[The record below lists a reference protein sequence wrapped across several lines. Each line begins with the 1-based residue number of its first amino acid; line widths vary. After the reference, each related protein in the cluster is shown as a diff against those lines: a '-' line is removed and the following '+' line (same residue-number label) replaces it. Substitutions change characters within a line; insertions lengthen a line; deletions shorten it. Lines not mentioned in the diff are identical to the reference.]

1 MPAHPEYS
9 PLAELAPEL
18 LSAFITTF
26 IARYDCYPRQLPN
39 GSYICVREAL
49 TPQLVTA
56 HFRGLITLGA
66 YALAPDNLAH
76 WLCLDADDSDQW
88 EQLIKLA
95 SKLAGQAITSYLEPS
110 RRGGHLWLFTS
121 PLPGAIIRQFGQE
134 LLRSYDLPKMEL
146 YPKQD
151 VLKTGP
157 GSLVRLPFGIHR
169 KTGRRYSFIKPNGE
183 PLALTIREQV
193 ALLAHPSRIS
203 QTFIDEVVAQIP
215 STPLPEAPIFA
226 KIQATEGERLS
237 DRIKNSISVYDFV
250 SRYVT
255 LDQRGKGL
263 CPFHDDRVQS
273 FQVNLQENYW
283 SCYAGC
289 GGGSIL
295 DFAMKWRDKHG
306 QDASFTATLKDLAEQ
321 LF

>member
-1 MPAHPEYS
+1 MPAHPEIS
-9 PLAELAPEL
+9 PPSELTPEL
-18 LSAFITTF
+18 LNAFITTF

-56 HFRGLITLGA
+56 HFHGSLTLGA

-76 WLCLDADDSDQW
+76 WLCLDADDDNQW
-88 EQLIKLA
+88 KQLVYLGQELA
-95 SKLAGQAITSYLEPS
+95 SQNITPYLETS

-121 PLPGAIIRQFGQE
+121 PLPSPVIRQFGHQLIRMYNIFKLE
-134 LLRSYDLPKMEL
+134 I

-151 VLKTGP
+151 ILKTGP

-169 KTGRRYSFIKPNGE
+169 KTGKRYHFITVDGN
-183 PLALTIREQV
+183 PLAPTIREQI
-193 ALLAHPSRIS
+193 ARLASPTRVPKA
-203 QTFIDEVVAQIP
+203 FIDEVIAQIP
-215 STPLPEAPIFA
+215 STPLSEPPIFA
-226 KIQATEGERLS
+226 KIQAAEGERFS

-250 SRYVT
+250 SQYVT

-273 FQVNLQENYW
+273 FQVNVQENYW

-289 GGGSIL
+289 GGGSII
-295 DFAMKWRDKHG
+295 DFAMKWREKHG
-306 QDASFTATLKDLAEQ
+306 QDASFTATLRDLAEQ